1 MPAPVNVIVGKEGL
15 LIDRARL
22 AIIAAVRRSAATA
35 GDPDGRSVPITDL
48 RGTEAYRRDLAG
60 VLTVRAL
67 NKALE
72 RARS

>member
-35 GDPDGRSVPITDL
+35 GDPDGRAVPITDL
-48 RGTEAYRRDLAG
+48 RGGDVTTTELEIG
-60 VLTVRAL
+60 RAHV
-67 NKALE
+67 
-72 RARS
+72 